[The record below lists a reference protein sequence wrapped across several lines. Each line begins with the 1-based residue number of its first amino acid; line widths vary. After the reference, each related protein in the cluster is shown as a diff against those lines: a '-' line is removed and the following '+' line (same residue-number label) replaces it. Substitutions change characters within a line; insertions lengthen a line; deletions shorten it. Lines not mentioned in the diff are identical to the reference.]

1 MTLSD
6 AIFQVLTADADFDFS
21 LTELAE
27 DLAENAGIEFDDLD
41 DNFDEEA
48 LAHDALDI
56 LVNQKSSY
64 ITDLLMYS
72 FTEENLVDGIL
83 NEISR
88 PHGTDMEDALRVIY
102 DNLPE
107 FPNGAAVLD
116 AMLENVYD
124 NISSSIVDTERV
136 GYLIGHEYWKYIT
149 NPKYGVKTNDVAT
162 VGSRI
167 SEGGYVYRFRKDIS
181 SYYYQDEFTGKLP
194 ATVGYEVKFREAG
207 DRAVADFYPFYTSA
221 AKSNVLQYYVSD
233 IPSWGIS
240 IADFSDAGITDA
252 SKSIAEWLDANAD
265 TIIDWGIK
273 NYKA

>member
-6 AIFQVLTADADFDFS
+6 AIFQVLTADAGFDFS

-27 DLAENAGIEFDDLD
+27 DLAENAGINFDDLD
-41 DNFDEEA
+41 DDFDDEA
-48 LAHDALDI
+48 LVHEALDI
-56 LVNQKSSY
+56 LVDQKSPY

-72 FTEENLVDGIL
+72 FTEEDLVDGIL

-88 PHGTDMEDALRVIY
+88 PGGTDMEEALKIVY
-102 DNLPE
+102 DNLPK
-107 FPNGAAVLD
+107 FPNGAEVLD

-124 NISSSIVDTERV
+124 NISSSTVDTERV

-149 NPKYGVKTNDVAT
+149 NPKYGTKTNDVAT
-162 VGSRI
+162 VGHRV
-167 SEGGYVYRFRKDIS
+167 SEGAYVYSFQKDIS
-181 SYYYQDEFTGKLP
+181 SYYYQDDFTGKLP

-207 DRAVADFYPFYTSA
+207 DHIAADFYPFYTSA

-265 TIIDWGIK
+265 DVIDWGID
-273 NYKA
+273 NYEV

>member
-1 MTLSD
+1 MMTNWGYHNMTLSE

-27 DLAENAGIEFDDLD
+27 DLAENAGIEFDSD
-41 DNFDEEA
+41 FDEEA
-48 LAHDALDI
+48 LARVALDT
-56 LVNQKSSY
+56 LVDQKSSY

-72 FTEENLVDGIL
+72 FTEEDLVDGIL

-88 PHGTDMEDALRVIY
+88 PGGTSMEDALRVIY
-102 DNLPE
+102 DSMPE

-124 NISSSIVDTERV
+124 NISSSTVDTERV

-167 SEGGYVYRFRKDIS
+167 SKGGYVYRFRKDIS
-181 SYYYQDEFTGKLP
+181 SYYYQDEFTGKIP
-194 ATVGYEVKFREAG
+194 ATV
-207 DRAVADFYPFYTSA
+207 
-221 AKSNVLQYYVSD
+221 
-233 IPSWGIS
+233 
-240 IADFSDAGITDA
+240 
-252 SKSIAEWLDANAD
+252 
-265 TIIDWGIK
+265 
-273 NYKA
+273 